1 MRKIFIYDKEDIFMF
16 QHSEF
21 PVMEV
26 KKHWL
31 DDHLFG
37 ILLRD
42 VAIFDGLHCLFSG
55 QVL

>member
-21 PVMEV
+21 PMMEV
-26 KKHWL
+26 KKQWL

-55 QVL
+55 QIL